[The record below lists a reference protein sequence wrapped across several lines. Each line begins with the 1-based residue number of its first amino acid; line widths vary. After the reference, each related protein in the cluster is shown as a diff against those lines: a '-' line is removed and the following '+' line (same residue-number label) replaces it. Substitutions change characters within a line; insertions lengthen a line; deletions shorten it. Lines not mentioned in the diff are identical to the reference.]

1 MEILALYHFKIQYRL
16 EKKMAYADYLFHLYQ
31 NQTKYSLKELIQV
44 FYKKVDK
51 RKILYQVIYREIKEE
66 IELYIILK
74 YLIKDNRFNCKLYI
88 INIIG

>member
-1 MEILALYHFKIQYRL
+1 MIYTKEGVYGL
-16 EKKMAYADYLFHLYQ
+16 ERYKDSM
-31 NQTKYSLKELIQV
+31 KELIQV